1 MSLMDKDSDIIE
13 LQISFFIMLAVSL
26 ILLTLESLHFLIFQR
41 EFSAL
46 MIYLPT
52 ALLGLAWLR
61 LRLKR

>member
-1 MSLMDKDSDIIE
+1 MDKDSDIIE

>member
-52 ALLGLAWLR
+52 AILGLAWLR